1 MMETIMRLRRFLVH
15 GTIGAIALVLMG
27 YPAIANV
34 SVQPAPYIPGQYFD
48 ANGNPLAGG
57 CIQTFQSGTTTPLA
71 TYSDYLGSVLNTNPV
86 QLDSSGR
93 GRIFLTAAAYTLKL
107 YTHGITNNCATSLGP
122 LQWTIDGINP
132 SANSILGTN
141 NVWTGTNDFQGA
153 TTFDNSVTFNAG
165 LTSSGPNILN
175 GGGTLAGTYSGSPI
189 FSGTPN
195 FSAGFLATTGSF
207 SGQITSTVTTG
218 TAPFVIASTTVVPNL
233 NASLLLGCTWA
244 VPCPIGSTTPN
255 TGAFTTLT
263 AATSFALA
271 GGTVQVGTRGTDTHL
286 LTAGTVT
293 GTGNQLCT
301 DANGGATT
309 TGCPSGFTL
318 IQAVKKVSSTCT
330 PGSSSSF
337 DACTDTLT
345 WPAPFADTGYMV
357 TVSCLQTAANTGVPG
372 NNQAPHLIIQSYSTT
387 QVVVITQQLRTITS
401 NCSEIH
407 AIGLHP

>member
-1 MMETIMRLRRFLVH
+1 MRLSRLL
-15 GTIGAIALVLMG
+15 GYSLLVLLAMVLLSVH
-27 YPAIANV
+27 ASANV

-48 ANGNPLAGG
+48 ANGRPLAGG

-86 QLDSSGR
+86 QLDSAGR

-107 YTHGITNNCATSLGP
+107 YVHGITNNCATSLGP

-165 LTSSGPNILN
+165 LTSSGPNVLN

-195 FSAGFLATTGSF
+195 FTAGFLATTGSF

-233 NASLLLGCTWA
+233 NVALLGGCTWA

-301 DANGGATT
+301 DAQGGATT

-330 PGSSSSF
+330 PGSANSF

-345 WPAPFADTGYMV
+345 WPGAFADTGYMV
-357 TVSCLQTAANTGVPG
+357 TCTGVQPNG
-372 NNQAPHLIIQSYSTT
+372 AGLGSGSNLAPMLMISSYTTT
-387 QVVVITQQLRTITS
+387 QVVVITQQQRSITS
-401 NCSEIH
+401 TFSEIH
-407 AIGLHP
+407 CIGVHP